1 MALEPLTIRDNN
13 SGAEAR
19 VLPGLGFNCFSFVVP
34 VKSKSDAEEPKSLEV
49 LWSSPDLL
57 TGKARPSGSGIPLM
71 FPFAGRIRGAV
82 YEFEGT
88 KYQLEAGDGQGNA
101 IHGFVISRPWRV
113 IKHESDR
120 VVGQFQASVDDPTI
134 LPHWPADFRI
144 TCEYRVEGNTL
155 VGDYTIEN
163 PDSKPLPFGFGTHA
177 YFRLPLGGE
186 SAEDCVARVPA
197 SENWELVK
205 LLPTGRTTRSPEAAA
220 LSKGMPA
227 RDMKFDHVFGG
238 LSADNHRTTTSVHD
252 PKSGHTVVQTFDD
265 QFPICVVY
273 NPPHR
278 EAVCMEPYTTVPD
291 AFTMATQGVKT
302 HLLVLAPGQ
311 SFRTRID
318 IRLN

>member
-1 MALEPLTIRDNN
+1 MALESLTIRDQ
-13 SGAEAR
+13 STGAEAR
-19 VLPGLGFNCFSFVVP
+19 VLPGLGFNCYSFEVP
-34 VKSKSDAEEPKSLEV
+34 TKSKADADEPKSLEL

-82 YEFEGT
+82 YEFEGK

-177 YFRLPLGGE
+177 YFRLPLGGK
-186 SAEDCVARVPA
+186 SAEDCVGRVCARQRGGWP
-197 SENWELVK
+197 
-205 LLPTGRTTRSPEAAA
+205 RS
-220 LSKGMPA
+220 
-227 RDMKFDHVFGG
+227 
-238 LSADNHRTTTSVHD
+238 
-252 PKSGHTVVQTFDD
+252 
-265 QFPICVVY
+265 
-273 NPPHR
+273 
-278 EAVCMEPYTTVPD
+278 
-291 AFTMATQGVKT
+291 
-302 HLLVLAPGQ
+302 
-311 SFRTRID
+311 
-318 IRLN
+318 